1 MCSDKGWEKVEG
13 FIMDERRI
21 YDTLKYGFRGKLASS
36 DESANNSLMFSIA
49 KSVWANVKDWHEHEI
64 GRQVLK
70 KKAESEKGILTD
82 EERSLELTRFLDKK
96 LVSGDLTAA
105 EIAQFKDI
113 FNLRG
118 KDRDITIVV
127 MNYKDE
133 KVKELDDKA

>member
-1 MCSDKGWEKVEG
+1 MDDR
-13 FIMDERRI
+13 FIFDRI
-21 YDTLKYGFRGKLASS
+21 KFGLKGKLNVEES
-36 DESANNSLMFSIA
+36 DGNSLAWGIA
-49 KSVWANVKDWHEHEI
+49 RVIWKNVKEWHESEI
-64 GRQVLK
+64 GRAVLK
-70 KKAESEKGILTD
+70 KKAEDAKGILTD

-133 KVKELDDKA
+133 EAGELNDKA